1 MANSTYGADSKNA
14 NIEAVH
20 DVTEADYRS
29 AFLSTFTAED
39 DKRIMRKVDKR
50 FLLLI
55 GLMNLV
61 KQVDY
66 LNAAVV
72 KVLQVGQNSNVLH
85 ELSMTNNQYN
95 WVQSIY
101 FVSCF
106 TPYFCSVSIC

>member
-1 MANSTYGADSKNA
+1 MSSLAPKQATS
-14 NIEAVH
+14 EAIQ
-20 DVTEADYRS
+20 DDASDDYRTR
-29 AFLSTFTAED
+29 FLSTFTAD
-39 DKRIMRKVDKR
+39 DEKRIMRKVDRR

-72 KVLQVGQNSNVLH
+72 KVLQVGEERNVLN

-101 FVSCF
+101 FVRHL
-106 TPYFCSVSIC
+106 YQ

>member
-1 MANSTYGADSKNA
+1 MANETHDTALKGTASETVKDVPAD
-14 NIEAVH
+14 
-20 DVTEADYRS
+20 DYRTT
-29 AFLSTFTAED
+29 FLSTFTAED
-39 DKRIMRKVDKR
+39 DKRIMRKVNRR

-72 KVLQVGQNSNVLH
+72 KVLQVGEERNVLN
-85 ELSMTNNQYN
+85 ELSMSNNQYN

-101 FVSCF
+101 FVSRACLVLF
-106 TPYFCSVSIC
+106 K

>member
-1 MANSTYGADSKNA
+1 MASEPSNSAPKEIFSEMIQDVPAD
-14 NIEAVH
+14 
-20 DVTEADYRS
+20 DYR
-29 AFLSTFTAED
+29 ARFLASFAAED
-39 DKRIMRKVDKR
+39 EKRIMRKVDRR

-72 KVLQVGQNSNVLH
+72 KVLQVGEESNVLN

-101 FVSCF
+101 FVGQWCQEH
-106 TPYFCSVSIC
+106 TTR